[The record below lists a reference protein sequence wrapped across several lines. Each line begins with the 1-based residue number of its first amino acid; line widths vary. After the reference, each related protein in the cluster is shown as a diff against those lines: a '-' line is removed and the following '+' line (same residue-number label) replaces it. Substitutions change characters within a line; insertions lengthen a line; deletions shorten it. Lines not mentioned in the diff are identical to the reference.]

1 MCESRN
7 LEYFVP
13 VRNIILLI
21 LDGIPSS
28 IESSAC
34 LQRVIHSKYA
44 VRFLVLADRP
54 FPALHWDVAAG
65 VI

>member
-1 MCESRN
+1 MCESLN

-13 VRNIILLI
+13 VKVIILLI
-21 LDGIPSS
+21 DGTPSS

-34 LQRVIHSKYA
+34 LQRVIHSQYA